1 MNLTVDISVRD
12 LLTQMLEYNS
22 LHSLLY
28 FLGEIERAPDAE
40 EWANACTK
48 LLDKGEEQLTSIYS
62 KDLKNDSVKMQIIQE
77 YYGNN
82 KSSYEIS
89 RELGIPARNLQGFSV

>member
-40 EWANACTK
+40 KWANACTK
-48 LLDKGEEQLTSIYS
+48 LLDKGEE
-62 KDLKNDSVKMQIIQE
+62 
-77 YYGNN
+77 
-82 KSSYEIS
+82 
-89 RELGIPARNLQGFSV
+89 